1 MVFGANTSTGDHGET
16 PRRQT
21 GRQDLQLDTSRRTSA
36 VVPCRLIGMGSRTET
51 AYFLVHRASLTGD
64 PRRCWLAGGG
74 IRPSQRRF
82 YL

>member
-51 AYFLVHRASLTGD
+51 AYFLRSSRVPDGR
-64 PRRCWLAGGG
+64 PEEMLAGWWWY
-74 IRPSQRRF
+74 QA
-82 YL
+82 

>member
-16 PRRQT
+16 SRRQT

-51 AYFLVHRASLTGD
+51 ASFLRSSRVPDGRAED
-64 PRRCWLAGGG
+64 MLAGWWWY
-74 IRPSQRRF
+74 QA
-82 YL
+82 